1 MGWSVALGADY
12 ELTVVRGA
20 RGAQAASTAAR
31 AGLERSAG
39 HGDTEIAW
47 SLPQQHCVD
56 ALRAG
61 ESPETSAADNLRT
74 LEWVFGAYVSAA
86 TGLPYRMGESN
97 GD

>member
-20 RGAQAASTAAR
+20 RGAQAASTAA
-31 AGLERSAG
+31 
-39 HGDTEIAW
+39 
-47 SLPQQHCVD
+47 
-56 ALRAG
+56 RAG